1 MRLMI
6 FLCIG
11 AMHSDTARRCPKTP
25 ILHKKQFYQL
35 KSSVSAAFGI
45 VVSAGNRLFL
55 RPACLP
61 SANTAGRPRYVRAG
75 GCEHTRGSRRGYV
88 LPAFGRSEHTPR
100 FFFIFCAAAA
110 LTQISESGSQR
121 LKLRTEPQK
130 GAFLSEIGGNSSA
143 VPEIRHL
150 PCQESRIAVHCC
162 NACRSDCFS
171 SSVNC
176 R

>member
-1 MRLMI
+1 
-6 FLCIG
+6 
-11 AMHSDTARRCPKTP
+11 MHSDTARRCPKTP
-25 ILHKKQFYQL
+25 TLHKKTVL
-35 KSSVSAAFGI
+35 SAQKFSIGSIWHCCFGRDSAIFEACLFAFGKY
-45 VVSAGNRLFL
+45 G
-55 RPACLP
+55 RPAALC
-61 SANTAGRPRYVRAG
+61 
-75 GCEHTRGSRRGYV
+75 SRRGLRAYAR
-88 LPAFGRSEHTPR
+88 LPARLCSPCLR
-100 FFFIFCAAAA
+100 QVRAYAALFFIFCAAAA